1 MKVTTP
7 MADVSGLGFDTDPI
21 GMSICCYSAPK
32 NEYTGSVRT
41 VDRYHRRSQ
50 GARTQ
55 PVSGKGGKGEEW
67 VQRWRV
73 HLGRRERDE
82 TCVEDLIGCI
92 PDAILAINV
101 KRSPIRGVELPLFV
115 VV

>member
-1 MKVTTP
+1 M
-7 MADVSGLGFDTDPI
+7 
-21 GMSICCYSAPK
+21 
-32 NEYTGSVRT
+32 
-41 VDRYHRRSQ
+41 
-50 GARTQ
+50 
-55 PVSGKGGKGEEW
+55 
-67 VQRWRV
+67 QRWRV
-73 HLGRRERDE
+73 HLGRREGDE